1 VSDPV
6 ERHIQVTRTAR
17 YWELGGALK
26 NPAEM
31 WYVLHGYKQ
40 LAGRFI
46 RRFAAINDGTR
57 RILAP
62 EALSRFYLSSE
73 PGRHGPASF
82 VGATWMTREDRLN
95 EIRDYVGYLDRLSLE
110 RGHASAPVT
119 VLGFSQGVATAARWV
134 EMGQVRPARL
144 ILWGDALPPDWD
156 EAAASEVLADT
167 ELILVRGD
175 GDPALT
181 DALEARER
189 DQLERAGV
197 AFRTVRYAGGHDID
211 GATLMELA
219 NGR

>member
-1 VSDPV
+1 MSDAV
-6 ERHIQVTRTAR
+6 ERHLEVTRTAR

-31 WYVLHGYKQ
+31 WYVIHGYKQ

-62 EALSRFYLSSE
+62 EALSRFYISAE
-73 PGRHGPASF
+73 PGRHGPGSF
-82 VGATWMTREDRLN
+82 VGATWMTREDRQN
-95 EIRDYVGYLDRLSLE
+95 EIRDYVDYLERLRTE
-110 RGHASAPVT
+110 RGHSSASVT

-144 ILWGDALPPDWD
+144 ILWGDTLPPDWD
-156 EAAASEVLADT
+156 HARASKVLANT

-175 GDPALT
+175 SDPALT
-181 DALEARER
+181 DALRARELE
-189 DQLERAGV
+189 QLERAGV
-197 AFRTVRYAGGHDID
+197 AFRIVRYAGGHDID
-211 GATLMELA
+211 GATLTEIA
-219 NGR
+219 SGG